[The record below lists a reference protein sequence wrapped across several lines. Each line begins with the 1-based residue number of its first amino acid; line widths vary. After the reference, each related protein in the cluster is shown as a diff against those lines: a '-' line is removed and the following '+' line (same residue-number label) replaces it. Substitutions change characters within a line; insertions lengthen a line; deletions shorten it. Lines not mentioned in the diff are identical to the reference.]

1 MEQVTPK
8 PGKSLRVRATLTVAL
23 FIYVKVGKIVIS
35 FLAQAWQD
43 GTKMNDEILI
53 LSGINEG
60 QKVKLTRLAKGLRQ
74 IDLASIAKVN
84 PIDITRLEKGRY
96 VLPTR
101 RKRILEA
108 LGMN

>member
-1 MEQVTPK
+1 M
-8 PGKSLRVRATLTVAL
+8 S
-23 FIYVKVGKIVIS
+23 
-35 FLAQAWQD
+35 
-43 GTKMNDEILI
+43 DEILI

-60 QKVKLTRLAKGLRQ
+60 QKIKLTRLAKGLRQ

-108 LGMN
+108 LGIEEKKDSGETIL

>member
-1 MEQVTPK
+1 
-8 PGKSLRVRATLTVAL
+8 
-23 FIYVKVGKIVIS
+23 
-35 FLAQAWQD
+35 
-43 GTKMNDEILI
+43 MNNEILI

-108 LGMN
+108 LGMDEKNESGETNL

>member
-1 MEQVTPK
+1 
-8 PGKSLRVRATLTVAL
+8 
-23 FIYVKVGKIVIS
+23 
-35 FLAQAWQD
+35 
-43 GTKMNDEILI
+43 MNDEILI

-74 IDLASIAKVN
+74 IDLASVAKVN

-96 VLPTR
+96 VLPVR

-108 LGMN
+108 LGMNEPGNPKGNL

>member
-1 MEQVTPK
+1 MSE
-8 PGKSLRVRATLTVAL
+8 
-23 FIYVKVGKIVIS
+23 
-35 FLAQAWQD
+35 
-43 GTKMNDEILI
+43 EILI
-53 LSGINEG
+53 LSGISEAR
-60 QKVKLTRLAKGLRQ
+60 KVKLPRLAKGFRQ

-108 LGMN
+108 LGMDIKNDSGETI